1 MYVSGVQCRVKNCT
15 PHFKG
20 NEMTDKNRVEEEF
33 TKVLKEL
40 AEKYFESEVI
50 HAHELFSD
58 AAWPSLDDPHYIK
71 KTTFT
76 VNARKAHLA
85 LLKSL
90 AQHASGAVHPQGA
103 NHMAEK
109 KQADEL
115 LAKAKSRIE
124 EQLKHQAQQA
134 EIIELKKED

>member
-1 MYVSGVQCRVKNCT
+1 
-15 PHFKG
+15 
-20 NEMTDKNRVEEEF
+20 MTDKNRVDEKF
-33 TKVLKEL
+33 TEILKDL

-76 VNARKAHLA
+76 VNARKAHLG

-103 NHMAEK
+103 NQMAEK
-109 KQADEL
+109 KQAEDL

-124 EQLKHQAQQA
+124 EQLKHQA
-134 EIIELKKED
+134 EIIELKKQED

>member
-1 MYVSGVQCRVKNCT
+1 MV
-15 PHFKG
+15 
-20 NEMTDKNRVEEEF
+20 EKNRVEEKF
-33 TKVLKEL
+33 TEILKDL
-40 AEKYFESEVI
+40 AEKYFDSEII

-58 AAWPSLDDPHYIK
+58 AAWPALDDPHYIK

-90 AQHASGAVHPQGA
+90 AQHASGAVHPQGS
-103 NHMAEK
+103 NKQTEK

-115 LAKAKSRIE
+115 LQKAKIRIE
-124 EQLKHQAQQA
+124 EQLKHQAD
-134 EIIELKKED
+134 IIELKNNED